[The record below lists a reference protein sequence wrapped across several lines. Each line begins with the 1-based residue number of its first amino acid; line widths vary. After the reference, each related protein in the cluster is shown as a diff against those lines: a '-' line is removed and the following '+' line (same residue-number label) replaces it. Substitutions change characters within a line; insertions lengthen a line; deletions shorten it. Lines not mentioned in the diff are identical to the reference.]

1 VPIQLPSDANTYTP
15 SEPDYPLK
23 DEEQVGFDG
32 LEATLIDRA
41 KKLVA
46 YPGKIMEAFSGENAP
61 IQFAELP
68 ELSDMPAAEMPSFSS
83 RLAAEAKAMLTTDD
97 LGKAEILRDTYQDHP
112 KFGGMFIDDYGLPI
126 MMWNDIPYYINKPG
140 FGGADFM
147 TMIGEITKYVPA
159 TKLVSGGRTV
169 AARAGRGL
177 GAYSAT
183 ETASKAGEAQITPE
197 TVARRD
203 QTLGEAAEEVTT
215 SALRDVA
222 IEAALPKVLEKTGQG
237 LRYLADKS
245 GNVAKRTY
253 EVAKKLSPF
262 PQITPEIIQK
272 SRFPLTLGQKYSPIQ
287 TGADAQ
293 YTPQL
298 ATEDILRRG
307 SLDDPATLA
316 LRQFDEAQLEL
327 IRKEALALQDE
338 MGAGVVP
345 LGGVYANIP
354 DVAAEEVQR
363 IISQKADL
371 TAEEAA
377 EIYLR
382 LKNIQQSRRPYFSGE
397 AIQLITRK
405 MMDYVTVAEELLP
418 TLLPTGPLK
427 DTFASLK
434 KLNRIASNPKFKD
447 QSIDRIQQF
456 RKNLQQQIDEA
467 QRGSDQHRI
476 LVNLK
481 TQLDEGVDE
490 SITRGFVSGDEDF
503 IEDLRRAQGLYS
515 EYNALIGG
523 RNIPSLSRLPKKEQA
538 VKKVLMNLG
547 MQQFRPL
554 EVVNLLFGR
563 NKFNPDNSMPLVIDE
578 LRRVLTDEEFLRVQS
593 LLKDGILTK
602 AFSGAGGDIT
612 RRGLVTNF
620 NQIFNLQ
627 RDLIEKLFTKE
638 EIDRIIALRDDILP
652 TIAAENK
659 RNPSGTA
666 YVIQSILEKSGLLNF
681 PRFSPSLAIAGKIV
695 DEGQEA
701 VKAKRKMDA
710 VQTAIKGQ
718 LSAYQAPLLTAPVQA
733 KLREIT
739 REDAPP
745 PEMTEED
752 RQLLESRIQDMQ
764 EPEDQGMVR
773 SVDQADPFEEDEQPS
788 AQVEMPTFEPLPQT
802 ARPTIRPP
810 MPSPTLLGSPE
821 NQELAMRRQL
831 QGGIAGLG

>member
-1 VPIQLPSDANTYTP
+1 VPIKLPSDAAVYSP
-15 SEPDYPLK
+15 SEPEFPLE
-23 DEEQVGFDG
+23 DEEQTGFNQ
-32 LEATLIDRA
+32 LQATVVDSA

-46 YPGKIMEAFSGENAP
+46 YPGKIFEALTSENAP

-83 RLAAEAKAMLTTDD
+83 RLAAEAQAMLTTDD
-97 LGKAEILRDTYQDHP
+97 LGKAEILRDTYEDHP
-112 KFGGMFIDDYGLPI
+112 KYGGMFIDDYGLPI

-140 FGGADFM
+140 FGGPDFM
-147 TMIGEITKYVPA
+147 TMLGEITKYIPA
-159 TKLVSGGRTV
+159 TKFVSGGRTV

-197 TVARRD
+197 TVSRRD

-222 IEAALPKVLEKTGQG
+222 IDAALPKVLEKTGQG

-272 SRFPLTLGQKYSPIQ
+272 SRFPLTLGQKYSPLQ
-287 TGADAQ
+287 TGRDPQ

-307 SLDDPATLA
+307 GLEDPAASA
-316 LRQFDEAQLEL
+316 LRKFDDAQLDL

-354 DVAAEEVQR
+354 DVAGEEVQKL
-363 IISQKADL
+363 ISDKADL
-371 TAEEAA
+371 TSDQAA

-382 LKNIQQSRRPYFSGE
+382 LKNVQDDRRPKFGPK
-397 AIQLITRK
+397 AFQLITRK
-405 MMDYVTVAEELLP
+405 MMDYVTVQEKLLP
-418 TLLPTGPLK
+418 TLLQPGPLK
-427 DTFASLK
+427 DTYAALK
-434 KLNRIASNPKFKD
+434 KFNKIASHPRFKD
-447 QSIDRIQQF
+447 QSIDRIEQF
-456 RKNLQQQIDEA
+456 RKNLQNQIKNVE
-467 QRGSDQHRI
+467 RGSDDFRI
-476 LVNLK
+476 MVNMK
-481 TQLDEGVDE
+481 NQLDEGVDE

-523 RNIPSLSRLPKKEQA
+523 RNIPALRRLPKKEAA
-538 VKKVLMNLG
+538 VKKVLLTLG
-547 MQQFRPL
+547 DKDFRPL

-563 NKFNPDNSMPLVIDE
+563 NKFSPDNSMPLVIDE

-612 RRGLVTNF
+612 RKGLVTNF
-620 NQIFNLQ
+620 NQIFNSQ
-627 RDLIEKLFTKE
+627 RDLIEKLFTKD
-638 EIDRIIALRDDILP
+638 EIDQIISLRDDILP

-659 RNPSGTA
+659 RNPSATA

-681 PRFSPSLAIAGKIV
+681 PRYSPSLAIAGKIL

-701 VKAKRKMDA
+701 VKAGQKMKA

-733 KLREIT
+733 KLRELT

-752 RQLLESRIQDMQ
+752 RQLLESRIQEMQ
-764 EPEDQGMVR
+764 EPEYREVV
-773 SVDQADPFEEDEQPS
+773 SPVDQADAFEEDEQPS

-810 MPSPTLLGSPE
+810 MPSPTLLRSPE